1 MAKIKIT
8 SEQYNT
14 ILLREQKSR
23 LGTSDTEILEEGWK
37 EVVLGVAMLLGVG
50 LTGVN
55 KVVAQNA
62 LKNDSTMAEIKA
74 TLEDETRTQDLSKA
88 FTEKGLKNPDLLL
101 AKNAKKVMDEF
112 NKVATDNHIKYKVT
126 NKVVDNLISLDAE
139 LAKGYALKKAET
151 STDVKSSGAMTIV
164 TVKDTIDIELGS
176 DKLFVT
182 AGFTLN
188 QSGVGMI
195 TSTVDSIKNLGG
207 KIVSITIESSTD
219 AESIPKFRDENDVTG
234 NIKLALL
241 RTKSVSDLLKDLDGD
256 VSISHREIPNNGS
269 DIIST
274 KQFSKA
280 STNPKELE
288 LLRAKTSE
296 YRYVKIK
303 IVGEFTKEEPSENP
317 MPDEIIKKYR
327 FELVK
332 AFDVNNSNGG
342 GKLHFKHK
350 KVKCKKMGKTASCF
364 SF

>member
-1 MAKIKIT
+1 
-8 SEQYNT
+8 
-14 ILLREQKSR
+14 
-23 LGTSDTEILEEGWK
+23 
-37 EVVLGVAMLLGVG
+37 
-50 LTGVN
+50 
-55 KVVAQNA
+55 
-62 LKNDSTMAEIKA
+62 
-74 TLEDETRTQDLSKA
+74 
-88 FTEKGLKNPDLLL
+88 
-101 AKNAKKVMDEF
+101 
-112 NKVATDNHIKYKVT
+112 
-126 NKVVDNLISLDAE
+126 
-139 LAKGYALKKAET
+139 
-151 STDVKSSGAMTIV
+151 
-164 TVKDTIDIELGS
+164 
-176 DKLFVT
+176 LFVT

-188 QSGVGMI
+188 QSGVGVI

-303 IVGEFTKEEPSENP
+303 IVAEFTKEEPSENP

-342 GKLHFKHK
+342 GKIHFKHK